1 MARVTV
7 EDCILKIPN
16 RFDLVIYAA
25 KRARDI
31 TSGIEV
37 TVDKD
42 NDKNPIIALR
52 EIADGDL
59 DFTVIKENIVKDF
72 QRVYEDTTDEEK
84 LDEMFEKENLGP
96 SKDNIGDIVVSTK
109 LTKLQKALEVKADVV
124 EE

>member
-16 RFDLVIYAA
+16 RFDLVICAA

-52 EIADGDL
+52 EIAEGDL
-59 DFTVIKENIVKDF
+59 DFDLIQENIVNTVQPDNEYTNNPPPVLDF
-72 QRVYEDTTDEEK
+72 LDDE
-84 LDEMFEKENLGP
+84 
-96 SKDNIGDIVVSTK
+96 
-109 LTKLQKALEVKADVV
+109 
-124 EE
+124 